1 MVGLYRCTE
10 VPGQFVWEPGLLTRA
25 VLDGHWLLIEDIDR
39 ASQDVI
45 SLLSPLVQ
53 ECQLNVPSLG
63 GPVRLA
69 PGFQLFFTQRDQ
81 GHGGTAIR
89 EELAKLVRTVCVQSL
104 SQDEIKTVI
113 GTRFTNLKDL
123 TEKILRLFSII
134 VKPGDHLDYSDAS
147 RLRYV
152 MSHSRSVSVRD
163 LVR

>member
-25 VLDGHWLLIEDIDR
+25 VLSGHWLLIEDIDR

-53 ECQLNVPSLG
+53 EGQLNVPSLG
-63 GPVRLA
+63 GQVRPA

-81 GHGGTAIR
+81 GHGAIR

-113 GTRFTNLKDL
+113 GKKFTNLKDRENIE
-123 TEKILRLFSII
+123 TSRLFSCPYNGR
-134 VKPGDHLDYSDAS
+134 VHK
-147 RLRYV
+147 LRDNTTILPDFF
-152 MSHSRSVSVRD
+152 HK
-163 LVR
+163 

>member
-25 VLDGHWLLIEDIDR
+25 VLGGHWLLIEDIDR

-63 GPVRLA
+63 GQIRPA

-89 EELAKLVRTVCVQSL
+89 EELALIENRILEKEMAAKRRAERLAKNIAVSSTL
-104 SQDEIKTVI
+104 S
-113 GTRFTNLKDL
+113 
-123 TEKILRLFSII
+123 
-134 VKPGDHLDYSDAS
+134 PC
-147 RLRYV
+147 
-152 MSHSRSVSVRD
+152 
-163 LVR
+163 